1 MKITRRLILSMLI
14 LTLTLVT
21 TACDVADFPEET
33 VPHSVESQKDNSFEK
48 IFDKSFDKL
57 EDRIENEHRSVSQN
71 RNEQTESLPQESQP
85 TDVRCGENASRM
97 VDVALSSADA
107 EGIALA
113 HAELTEADVLYLY
126 TEPDVEKGIP
136 VYEVEFAVDLPD
148 HFEHLE
154 YEYTIHADTGEILEF
169 DKERD

>member
-1 MKITRRLILSMLI
+1 MKITRVIILSMLI

-21 TACDVADFPEET
+21 TACDVADLLEET
-33 VPHSVESQKDNSFEK
+33 VPHSVENQIDNSFE
-48 IFDKSFDKL
+48 KSFDKL
-57 EDRIENEHRSVSQN
+57 EDRIENEHRAVLQN
-71 RNEQTESLPQESQP
+71 RNEQAEFLPQESQP
-85 TDVRCGENASRM
+85 ADARREHAPFREE
-97 VDVALSSADA
+97 DVALSPEDA

-113 HAELTEADVLYLY
+113 HAELTATDVLYLH

-136 VYEVEFAVDLPD
+136 VYEVKFAVDLPD

>member
-1 MKITRRLILSMLI
+1 MKITRLFILSMLI
-14 LTLTLVT
+14 LTLTLVAT
-21 TACDVADFPEET
+21 SCDVADLLEET
-33 VPHSVESQKDNSFEK
+33 APHSVENQIDNSFE
-48 IFDKSFDKL
+48 KSFDKL
-57 EDRIENEHRSVSQN
+57 EDRIENEHRAVLQN
-71 RNEQTESLPQESQP
+71 RNEPTESLPQESQP
-85 TDVRCGENASRM
+85 ADTTRRGEESSRV
-97 VDVALSSADA
+97 VDVALSPEEA

-113 HAELTEADVLYLY
+113 HAELTAADVLYLH
-126 TEPDVEKGIP
+126 TEPDMEKGIP

>member
-1 MKITRRLILSMLI
+1 MKITRRLALSMLI
-14 LTLTLVT
+14 LTLTLVAT
-21 TACDVADFPEET
+21 SCDVADLLEET
-33 VPHSVESQKDNSFEK
+33 VPHSVENQIDNSF
-48 IFDKSFDKL
+48 DKNLDKL
-57 EDRIENEHRSVSQN
+57 EDRIENEHRAVSQE
-71 RNEQTESLPQESQP
+71 RNEPTEFLPQEFQP
-85 TDVRCGENASRM
+85 VDTHRGEGASRV
-97 VDVALSSADA
+97 VDVALNPEDA

-113 HAELTEADVLYLY
+113 HAELTAVDVLYLH

-136 VYEVEFAVDLPD
+136 VYEVEFAVDLTD